1 MGLKELPCIIKE
13 NLTEDETKIYL
24 IDTNLC
30 TRENI
35 SPMERARA
43 YKIKQDTYKK
53 RNIKTSVLEEVKK
66 DNYGMAKA
74 TMIKEEKSSNGTY
87 LKDQRK
93 IEHPKVSMFTV
104 LSLYFFTICRVL
116 ENLFFYVFVRYTLYL
131 FPAF

>member
-74 TMIKEEKSSNGTY
+74 TMIKEEKPIY
-87 LKDQRK
+87 LELKQRD
-93 IEHPKVSMFTV
+93 IQCINS
-104 LSLYFFTICRVL
+104 
-116 ENLFFYVFVRYTLYL
+116 
-131 FPAF
+131 

>member
-43 YKIKQDTYKK
+43 YKIK
-53 RNIKTSVLEEVKK
+53 
-66 DNYGMAKA
+66 
-74 TMIKEEKSSNGTY
+74 
-87 LKDQRK
+87 
-93 IEHPKVSMFTV
+93 
-104 LSLYFFTICRVL
+104 
-116 ENLFFYVFVRYTLYL
+116 
-131 FPAF
+131 